1 MSKQDLAEIL
11 ANKTG
16 SSKREAE
23 ESLNVILDEI
33 TKTLSKGEDIV
44 FTGFGK
50 FSVSHREAREAR
62 NPKTGEAIHVPAMK
76 VPKFK
81 AGKSLKEAVR

>member
-11 ANKTG
+11 AGKTG

-23 ESLNVILDEI
+23 ETLNIILDEI

-50 FSVSHREAREAR
+50 FSVSDRKAREAR
-62 NPKTGEAIHVPAMK
+62 NPKTGEAIQVPAMR

-81 AGKSLKEAVR
+81 AGKALKEAVR